1 MTKLAKYLLFAF
13 VISLE
18 LVLILAF
25 SFAIYL
31 IFERLNQQTKKRRNI
46 IVILRAKVHRNRWIL
61 LCLWDISYIAYGYK
75 LQYTFDICPM
85 PERTTLK
92 KLMHCCY
99 NTIIRCVLI
108 YEAARSGDE
117 RRRVLPDT

>member
-31 IFERLNQQTKKRRNI
+31 IFERLNQQTKKKKHYSNI
-46 IVILRAKVHRNRWIL
+46 KGK
-61 LCLWDISYIAYGYK
+61 S
-75 LQYTFDICPM
+75 P
-85 PERTTLK
+85 P
-92 KLMHCCY
+92 
-99 NTIIRCVLI
+99 
-108 YEAARSGDE
+108 
-117 RRRVLPDT
+117 